1 MDTQS
6 IINLAGGAILS
17 VIGWFARE
25 LWGAVKQLQKDIHQ
39 IEIDLPSKYVPKEE
53 YSDSLKEIK
62 ELCSKIF
69 DKLDALEQRKAD
81 K

>member
-17 VIGWFARE
+17 ALGWFARE

-53 YSDSLKEIK
+53 YSNALKEIK
-62 ELCSKIF
+62 DLCSKIF